1 MNNYYTK
8 IIEEAKDGV
17 EKISQL
23 IKDDNCKL
31 DKTGLARIRD
41 QQQSEIARIEV
52 RQGGYEW
59 VMIVMEKPD
68 ETNEGELSQFVVR
81 F

>member
-23 IKDDNCKL
+23 IEDDNCKL

-52 RQGGYEW
+52 RRGGYEW

>member
-23 IKDDNCKL
+23 IEDGNCKL

-52 RQGGYEW
+52 RRGGYEW